1 MKVEFNSKEEIV
13 ECLVKEYGY
22 RKSQL
27 YNSATNKSVEKF
39 WTYSRCLQHLTNLR
53 KNYVRVGKGIMLKAN
68 CLKD

>member
-27 YNSATNKSVEKF
+27 YNSATNSFGHIVDV
-39 WTYSRCLQHLTNLR
+39 YN
-53 KNYVRVGKGIMLKAN
+53 I
-68 CLKD
+68 